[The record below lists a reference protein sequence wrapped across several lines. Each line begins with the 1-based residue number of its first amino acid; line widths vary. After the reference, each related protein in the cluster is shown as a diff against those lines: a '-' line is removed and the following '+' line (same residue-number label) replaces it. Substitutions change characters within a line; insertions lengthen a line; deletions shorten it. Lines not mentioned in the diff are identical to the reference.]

1 MISEV
6 RWILLA
12 IKPVSSVVKVSEG
25 SSVLANVTY
34 ARNMVIMS
42 CPVRDRQRYLRGTAY
57 TAIRHLRLNY
67 LRFERRYGATCGV
80 SLILKASWLTSS
92 DHCIPV
98 VGLSPRNNRN
108 VGSSY
113 TTLRCFRLGGGQ
125 DLDLQKINSKGV
137 LFLRTS
143 GLALLVIDYPGWSG
157 DVVNN
162 KFWLSPHIH

>member
-1 MISEV
+1 MISQV
-6 RWILLA
+6 RRILLA
-12 IKPVSSVVKVSEG
+12 LKPVSSVVKVSEG

-34 ARNMVIMS
+34 AESMVIMS
-42 CPVRDRQRYLRGTAY
+42 CPIRDRHRYLRGTAY
-57 TAIRHLRLNY
+57 TPIRYLRLNY
-67 LRFERRYGATCGV
+67 LRFERKYGATCGV
-80 SLILKASWLTSS
+80 SLIVKASWLTSS

-98 VGLSPRNNRN
+98 VGLFPRNNRN

-113 TTLRCFRLGGGQ
+113 TTLPCFRLGGQ
-125 DLDLQKINSKGV
+125 ALDLQKINSKGV